1 MSEQASSPNI
11 QDEDDKA
18 SLFDLALLVLKN
30 GRLLLVL
37 TMLFGVLGLFIAI
50 TADAEYTTSTT
61 VICESETDQSV
72 SGMGNLSLLRGLG
85 LNLGGGSMGLTA
97 ETYPDILL
105 SREVRLAVVRDSFF
119 FPELGKKTSYVEF
132 ATRPTL
138 MGAIKR
144 NTIRVP
150 GRIIAAL
157 SNTTAATAPAGAAA
171 SPFPTRQEEIAMRSL
186 IGLVDPSM
194 DLDTGLL
201 TIEITSNAANLSTD
215 LAESFLHH
223 LARRL
228 EDLRTQKAR
237 QNLQFIEARFKDA
250 EEALA
255 AAEDALARF
264 NDRNVNPQSARLNT
278 DKMRL
283 ERQLSFKTELYSD
296 LQTQLTQEKIE
307 FERNRPVMTVLEYP
321 APPIDPSGPS
331 RLLIIITSLMFGVML
346 AITIALTRALVEK
359 IQSKEEAYKIEEFKA
374 AFRAIRE
381 LPWILRRKEKKDAPG
396 VEEND

>member
-1 MSEQASSPNI
+1 
-11 QDEDDKA
+11 
-18 SLFDLALLVLKN
+18 
-30 GRLLLVL
+30 
-37 TMLFGVLGLFIAI
+37 
-50 TADAEYTTSTT
+50 
-61 VICESETDQSV
+61 
-72 SGMGNLSLLRGLG
+72 
-85 LNLGGGSMGLTA
+85 
-97 ETYPDILL
+97 
-105 SREVRLAVVRDSFF
+105 
-119 FPELGKKTSYVEF
+119 
-132 ATRPTL
+132 
-138 MGAIKR
+138 
-144 NTIRVP
+144 
-150 GRIIAAL
+150 
-157 SNTTAATAPAGAAA
+157 
-171 SPFPTRQEEIAMRSL
+171 MRSL